1 MADRPDFSINERG
14 EIESE
19 KSMSKKVHP
28 LTKALQIYYSK
39 QPTGTTQAFI
49 NDKDKLNS
57 INYCQNM
64 AAAF

>member
-1 MADRPDFSINERG
+1 MADRPDFSSNERG
-14 EIESE
+14 DIESE
-19 KSMSKKVHP
+19 KSISKKVHP

-39 QPTGTTQAFI
+39 QPTGTTQASN

-57 INYCQNM
+57 INFCQNM